1 MSSVDVMATSRRL
14 SATTGP
20 VAAFLGA
27 TALVIAVCVPAF
39 LPPFYVQFLA
49 LVLTYATWALSFG
62 LVMGHLGLTSFGHA
76 ALFGGGAYAATLV
89 GLHIAPSLALS
100 LLAGAIFGAFI
111 GAVMGVVLGRLN
123 GVAFAIGSLAFGGM
137 IYQIAHGWVDVTG
150 GSDGL
155 VGLALPTL
163 WGIKLGRAGL
173 YWSALAVMVVSVTA
187 MVVGLRSR
195 YGMLL
200 HAVRDNR
207 VRAEASGV
215 PVFLVRCIV
224 LAMSGTMAGA
234 AGAISAYIIGSVAP
248 SAVNW
253 TGSGD
258 VLVMGILGGVRS
270 IAGPIV
276 GAFLFTILEQFLSQ
290 TVADYR
296 LLLGLIFMAIVV
308 LLPSGLS
315 ALFEPRATGNEEAPD
330 A

>member
-14 SATTGP
+14 SATNGP

-76 ALFGGGAYAATLV
+76 ALFGGGAYAAALV

-224 LAMSGTMAGA
+224 LALSGMMAGA

-315 ALFEPRATGNEEAPD
+315 ALFEQRATGNEEAPD